1 MYGISHNSQNG
12 VDVMNKNLLKRIE
25 ERMPTFSKSQ
35 KLISNYILEN
45 YDKAAYMTA
54 SKLGAVVKVSES
66 TVVRYAIELGFE
78 GYPEFQH
85 SLQEIVRTRLTS
97 FQRMEVTNS
106 LIGDGDILTKVLL
119 SDIDKIKRTIEDI
132 DHEAFA
138 KAVDTILGAKN
149 IYILG
154 MGSSSILARALN
166 INLRMMFDNV
176 RFILATSASEI
187 YEQIM
192 SIGED
197 DVMVALSFPRYS
209 KKVVSA
215 VNFARNTGAKIV
227 AITDS
232 PVSPIAADS
241 SIMLYAKSDMAS
253 FADSLVAPLSVINA
267 IVVAISRQKQE
278 DLTIRLRQ
286 LEKIWE
292 NYKVYD
298 TNQG

>member
-1 MYGISHNSQNG
+1 MS
-12 VDVMNKNLLKRIE
+12 
-25 ERMPTFSKSQ
+25 TFSKSQ
-35 KLISNYILEN
+35 KLISSYILEN

-54 SKLGAVVKVSES
+54 SKLGAVVNVSES

-106 LIGDGDILTKVLL
+106 LIGDGDILTKVLM
-119 SDIDKIKRTIEDI
+119 SDVDKIKRTLEDI
-132 DHEAFA
+132 DHSAFEQ
-138 KAVDTILGAKN
+138 AVDSIMNAKS

-154 MGSSSILARALN
+154 MGSASILARALN

-192 SIGED
+192 SIGEG

-209 KKVVSA
+209 RKVVGA
-215 VNFARNTGAKIV
+215 VSFARNSGADVV

-232 PVSPIAADS
+232 AVSPIAS
-241 SIMLYAKSDMAS
+241 LSNIPLYAKSDMAS

-267 IVVAISRQKQE
+267 IVVAISRKKQDE
-278 DLTIRLRQ
+278 LTVRLRQ
-286 LEKIWE
+286 LESIWE
-292 NYKVYD
+292 EYNVYD
-298 TNQG
+298 TADQG

>member
-1 MYGISHNSQNG
+1 MS
-12 VDVMNKNLLKRIE
+12 KNLLKVIE
-25 ERMPTFSKSQ
+25 QRMPTFSKSQ

-54 SKLGAVVKVSES
+54 SKLGAVVNVSES

-85 SLQEIVRTRLTS
+85 SLQEIVRTRLTT

-106 LIGDGDILTKVLL
+106 LIGDGDILTKVLM
-119 SDIDKIKRTIEDI
+119 SDIDKIKRTLEEI
-132 DHEAFA
+132 DRDAFTDA
-138 KAVDTILGAKN
+138 VNSIMKARN

-154 MGSSSILARALN
+154 MGSASILARALN
-166 INLRMMFDNV
+166 INLRVMFDNV

-192 SIGED
+192 SVGEGD
-197 DVMVALSFPRYS
+197 TVVALSFPRYS
-209 KKVVSA
+209 RKVINAVS
-215 VNFARNTGAKIV
+215 FARNSGADVI

-232 PVSPIAADS
+232 AVSPIAAKS
-241 SIMLYAKSDMAS
+241 NIALYAKSDMAS

-267 IVVAISRQKQE
+267 IVVAIARQKQDE
-278 DLTIRLRQ
+278 LTERLHQ
-286 LEKIWE
+286 LESIWSE
-292 NYKVYD
+292 YNVYD
-298 TNQG
+298 TDQG